1 MFCEIPHLWLALP
14 GRDTL
19 DDQAGGM
26 AHSHIH
32 THHTHSHIRTQ
43 THTHTHTHARTHTR
57 TQTHTHTYTHI
68 EKHTQSGQRED
79 ASQSSRLG
87 TDYFYIQIT
96 VQEINLDTKH
106 VLLYMSSVIQ

>member
-1 MFCEIPHLWLALP
+1 QRTLVYTNGHLPKKDAPVMEIWH
-14 GRDTL
+14 TL
-19 DDQAGGM
+19 
-26 AHSHIH
+26 HYVH
-32 THHTHSHIRTQ
+32 THTHTNINTHTQ
-43 THTHTHTHARTHTR
+43 TLTHTHTH
-57 TQTHTHTYTHI
+57 THI

-106 VLLYMSSVIQ
+106 VLLYMSSVI